1 MRTLTRLAVP
11 LLAALALVLVI
22 SAASA
27 DTKWPSLM
35 RYTISLSTAEDAH
48 YQASLGFSGP
58 IAENMSAKVEGW
70 WVVRPGDDRAFVGDA
85 YVDYT
90 RRPVYLAAGRKFV
103 MFGPVGVLV
112 SPGMFGGHLKL
123 DVDRWDLQVLA
134 GNLQF
139 TPGTSTTRFNFF
151 GVRSPSDER
160 VTAVRL
166 GAPLTG
172 ADAPVPVRLGVNWI
186 DVLDDTGSSI
196 DVEIDANKWFT
207 LYGEAAD
214 YGDEN
219 ASAYGIRWSDAKT
232 RSDGKV
238 WIVVFYHRDV
248 DIGFVPAAVGA
259 SVFFENQRGWA
270 GGLYHQF
277 DMRHGIGVFAD
288 NRDAILTWFE
298 SVPL

>member
-11 LLAALALVLVI
+11 LLAALALTLVVGV
-22 SAASA
+22 ASA
-27 DTKWPSLM
+27 ETKWPSMM

-48 YQASLGFSGP
+48 YQASVAFWGP
-58 IAENMSAKVEGW
+58 VAENMSAKVEGW
-70 WVVRPGDDRAFVGDA
+70 WIGRPGDDRAFVGDA

-103 MFGPVGVLV
+103 MFGPIGVLV

-123 DVDRWDLQVLA
+123 DVDRWEVQVLA
-134 GNLQF
+134 GRLQF

-151 GVRSPSDER
+151 GVRTPSDEG
-160 VTAVRL
+160 VTAVRV

-186 DVLDDTGSSI
+186 DVLDDTGSSV
-196 DVEIDANKWFT
+196 DVEIDASKWVT
-207 LYGEAAD
+207 LFGESAD

-219 ASAYGIRWSDAKT
+219 GSAYGVRWSDAKT

-238 WIVVFYHRDV
+238 WILVFYHRDI

-259 SVFFENQRGWA
+259 SVFFEDQRGWA
-270 GGLYHQF
+270 AGLYRQLN
-277 DMRHGIGVFAD
+277 MRQAIGVFAD
-288 NRDAILTWFE
+288 NKDAILTWFQTI
-298 SVPL
+298 PL